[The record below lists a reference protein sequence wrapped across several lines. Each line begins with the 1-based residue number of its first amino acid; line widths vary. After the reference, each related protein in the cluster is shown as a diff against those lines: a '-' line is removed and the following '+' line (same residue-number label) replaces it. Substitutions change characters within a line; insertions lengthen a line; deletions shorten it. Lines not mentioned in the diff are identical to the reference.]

1 MTYIIIFLFKFIENT
16 LSTIRII
23 ILSKGKKLL
32 GAFLQGI
39 VTLVWAISISMTIMD
54 INDYKKILFFCL
66 GAIIGSYAG
75 SYIEEKSKK

>member
-66 GAIIGSYAG
+66 GASTGSYVG